1 MFKDP
6 KVKYK
11 GESSSSNLSRS
22 SAYFLWF
29 RTVRAIKP
37 AHNNVYRIAKW
48 YLSSL
53 KWLPVL
59 KIYNWTFIGIFLIL
73 RWWEFAN
80 VPML

>member
-1 MFKDP
+1 MHFIEQCVTIMFKDP

-59 KIYNWTFIGIFLIL
+59 